1 MVLVDTNI
9 LLDIANHDPAWLNWS
24 LQHLRQARIQDTLC
38 LNIIIYTELIP
49 AYHSSSDL
57 DAALAGS
64 GILRVELPYVCAA
77 ATARAFA
84 EYRKRGGSR
93 TAPLPDFFIG
103 THAEAAGMTL
113 LTRDPHRYRTYFPS
127 VKLICP

>member
-9 LLDIANHDPAWLNWS
+9 LLDIANLDPVWLHWS
-24 LQHLRQARIQDTLC
+24 LQHLRQARSQETLC

-49 AYHSSSDL
+49 AYQSSLDL
-57 DAALAGS
+57 DTALAGS
-64 GILRVELPYVCAA
+64 GILRIELPYACGPIA
-77 ATARAFA
+77 ARAFSQ
-84 EYRKRGGSR
+84 YRKRGGSR

-103 THAEAAGMTL
+103 AHAEAAGMML
-113 LTRDPHRYRTYFPS
+113 LTRDPQRYRTYFPA